1 MLNLKTDNVV
11 VRLIYSTLIA
21 TFFAL
26 VLLLLFSFLA
36 SLFGAS
42 ATLVKVFKVVIRL
55 LSVALSAF
63 LFVKNDKG
71 ILCGALSGLSV
82 GVFVQLLFLLFSRS
96 FNLASFLLNCL
107 FCIIFGIFFGII
119 FVNLKNMRN
128 YSWKNSKNSI

>member
-107 FCIIFGIFFGII
+107 FCTIFGIFFGII
-119 FVNLKNMRN
+119 FVNLKNMPN
-128 YSWKNSKNSI
+128 YS